1 MEADHDMV
9 AYVVGIGGYAD
20 SNLEGIPF
28 VRNNAREIANLL
40 RVPGQPRI

>member
-1 MEADHDMV
+1 MEADHDKD
-9 AYVVGIGGYAD
+9 AFVVGIGENAD

-28 VRNNAREIANLL
+28 VKNNVGEIVNLL